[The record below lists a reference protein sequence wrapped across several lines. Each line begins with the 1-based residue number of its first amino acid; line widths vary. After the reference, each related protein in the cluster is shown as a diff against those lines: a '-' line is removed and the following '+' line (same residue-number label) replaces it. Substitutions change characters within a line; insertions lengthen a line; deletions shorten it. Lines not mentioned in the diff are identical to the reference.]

1 MFPGIQRISSKKRR
15 KSADVRKKS
24 ADALEKG
31 QLSPGG
37 PPPGG
42 LTSLM
47 GAGGIIKLA
56 AGVADMQPKI
66 INRQMSTQ
74 SFDMNSRQYEQ
85 VRLSARLQHTLGAD
99 QSHFLGVQLSK
110 YTLKISSIRY

>member
-85 VRLSARLQHTLGAD
+85 VRLSARLQHKLEVD
-99 QSHFLGVQLSK
+99 QVHFLGVQH
-110 YTLKISSIRY
+110 TLKNRFN